1 MTQVSTT
8 IADVIVP
15 AIFTPYTQQL
25 TMEKTA
31 IIQSGIAAR
40 DDFLDNLL
48 AGGGLTFTV
57 PSWQDIGDPA
67 ENVSS
72 DDPNSDSTPN
82 TTQTSGEVAVR
93 LSRNASWSTMRLAT
107 ALAGADPMQSIA
119 SRVSDYWVRRLQ
131 RAFVAVASGVFN
143 TNELSDPTLNRSG
156 KTGLQAAY
164 GAQADLT
171 NDISSSAYTPGAT
184 DFQAESFIDTCTLLG
199 DAAEDVTAV
208 FMHSIVY
215 SKAQKNNLIDFIP
228 DAEGHINI
236 PTFLGRR
243 VIVDDGMPNPAG
255 DVNAGANTQTAPGNY
270 GADVE
275 QVDTGLT
282 SPGGLYH
289 TWLVGPASFRLGVGT
304 PVVPTEVFRYP
315 SRGNGAGSDVLFNR
329 VEWSIHPVG
338 HAWVG
343 GSPVYEGGPTNA
355 QLAASGSFVR
365 VFPERKQIKL
375 ARLITRESLG
385 NPGAWRADGSGG
397 ATAEQG
403 TSGFGV

>member
-1 MTQVSTT
+1 MANVSTT

-67 ENVSS
+67 ENVGS
-72 DDPNSDSTPN
+72 DDPNYDSTPN
-82 TTQTSGEVAVR
+82 TTATSAEVAIR

-131 RAFVAVASGVFN
+131 RAFVAVASGVFA
-143 TNELSDPTLNRSG
+143 TNSS
-156 KTGLQAAY
+156 TGAGATPGLGLKAQY
-164 GAQADLT
+164 GTQGDLT
-171 NDISSSAYTPGAT
+171 HDISASGYVAGVT
-184 DFQAESFIDTCTLLG
+184 DFSAEAFIDTCTLLG

-215 SKAQKNNLIDFIP
+215 AKAQKNNLIDFIP

-236 PTFLGRR
+236 PVFLGRR

-255 DVNAGANTQTAPGNY
+255 DSSSGANT
-270 GADVE
+270 GA
-275 QVDTGLT
+275 
-282 SPGGLYH
+282 SSGLYH

-329 VEWSIHPVG
+329 VEWTIHPVG
-338 HAWVG
+338 HAWIG

-355 QLAASGSFVR
+355 QLAAAPSFVR

-375 ARLITRESLG
+375 ARLITAESTSG
-385 NPGAWRADGSGG
+385 YAWTADPSGG
-397 ATAEQG
+397 ANAAELGATLGGNQTYKASNPG
-403 TSGFGV
+403 YG

>member
-1 MTQVSTT
+1 MGEVPEQSSFTLVESIMTNVSTT

-72 DDPNSDSTPN
+72 DDANTDSTPN

-93 LSRNASWSTMRLAT
+93 LSRNSSWSTMRLAT

-131 RAFVAVASGVFN
+131 RAFVAVANGVFT
-143 TNELSDPTLNRSG
+143 TNELSDPTLGRSG
-156 KTGLQAAY
+156 RTGLSAAY

-171 NDISSSAYTPGAT
+171 NNIAGTTYVAGVT
-184 DFQAESFIDTCTLLG
+184 DFQAESFIDTATLLG

-236 PTFLGRR
+236 PVFLGRR

-255 DVNAGANTQTAPGNY
+255 DTANNANT
-270 GADVE
+270 
-275 QVDTGLT
+275 
-282 SPGGLYH
+282 GGGSGMYH

-329 VEWSIHPVG
+329 VEWAIHPVG

-343 GSPVYEGGPTNA
+343 SSPVFEGGPTNG
-355 QLAASGSFVR
+355 QLSASGSFVR

-375 ARLITRESLG
+375 ARLITRESTLTP
-385 NPGAWRADGSGG
+385 NAYTDASGG
-397 ATAEQG
+397 QNVE
-403 TSGFGV
+403 

>member
-1 MTQVSTT
+1 MTNVSTQ

-31 IIQSGIAAR
+31 IVQSGIAAR

-67 ENVSS
+67 ENISS
-72 DDPNSDSTPN
+72 DDPNTNSQPN
-82 TTQTSGEVAVR
+82 ITQTSAEVAVR
-93 LSRNASWSTMRLAT
+93 LSRNSSWSTMRLAT

-131 RAFVAVASGVFN
+131 RAFVAVAQGVFT
-143 TNELSDPTLNRSG
+143 TNAAANAGATP
-156 KTGLQAAY
+156 GLGLTAQY
-164 GAQADLT
+164 GTQNDLT
-171 NDISSSAYTPGAT
+171 NDISAGGYSSGVT
-184 DFQAESFIDTCTLLG
+184 DFSASAFIDACTLLG

-215 SKAQKNNLIDFIP
+215 AKAQKNNLIDFIP

-243 VIVDDGMPNPAG
+243 VIVDDGMPNPSG
-255 DVNAGANTQTAPGNY
+255 DNSNGAATASG
-270 GADVE
+270 V
-275 QVDTGLT
+275 
-282 SPGGLYH
+282 YH

-315 SRGNGAGSDVLFNR
+315 DRGNGAGSDILYNR
-329 VEWSIHPVG
+329 VEWCIHPVG
-338 HAWVG
+338 HAYS
-343 GSPVYEGGPTNA
+343 GSTASKGGPSNNTLSANGA
-355 QLAASGSFVR
+355 FVR

-375 ARLITRESLG
+375 ARLITAESIAT
-385 NPGAWRADGSGG
+385 PGPYRADPFVSGG
-397 ATAEQG
+397 NAE
-403 TSGFGV
+403 V

>member
-1 MTQVSTT
+1 MATTQ

-40 DDFLDNLL
+40 DEFLDNLL

-72 DDPNSDSTPN
+72 DDPNTNSTPN
-82 TTQTSGEVAVR
+82 LTQASAEVAVR
-93 LSRNASWSTMRLAT
+93 LSRNNSWSTMRLAT

-131 RAFVAVASGVFN
+131 RAFVAVCQGIFANNALG
-143 TNELSDPTLNRSG
+143 DPTLGRSGNTGINAAYG
-156 KTGLQAAY
+156 KTG
-164 GAQADLT
+164 DLT
-171 NDISSSAYTPGAT
+171 HDISGSSFTAGVTNFSAS
-184 DFQAESFIDTCTLLG
+184 AFIDTATLLG

-215 SKAQKNNLIDFIP
+215 STAQKNNLIDFIP
-228 DAEGHINI
+228 DAEGHVNI

-255 DVNAGANTQTAPGNY
+255 DASNGAQTGAGI
-270 GADVE
+270 
-275 QVDTGLT
+275 
-282 SPGGLYH
+282 YH

-304 PVVPTEVFRYP
+304 PIVPTEVFRFP
-315 SRGNGAGSDVLFNR
+315 AQGNGAGSDVLYNR
-329 VEWSIHPVG
+329 VEWTIHPVG
-338 HAWVG
+338 HAYVG
-343 GSPVYEGGPTNA
+343 TPSSQGGPTNA
-355 QLAASGSFVR
+355 ATSGNLAHSNSWVR

-375 ARLITRESLG
+375 ARLITRES
-385 NPGAWRADGSGG
+385 
-397 ATAEQG
+397 
-403 TSGFGV
+403 

>member
-1 MTQVSTT
+1 MANVSTT

-93 LSRNASWSTMRLAT
+93 LSRNSSWSTMRLAT

-131 RAFVAVASGVFN
+131 RAFVAVANGVFT
-143 TNELSDPTLNRSG
+143 TNDQTNAGATPGGKGLS
-156 KTGLQAAY
+156 
-164 GAQADLT
+164 AQFGTQSDLT
-171 NDISSSAYTPGAT
+171 NSIAGSGFSAGVT
-184 DFQAESFIDTCTLLG
+184 DFNAEAFIDTCTLLG

-236 PTFLGRR
+236 PVFLGRR

-255 DVNAGANTQTAPGNY
+255 DTANNAHTASG
-270 GADVE
+270 E
-275 QVDTGLT
+275 
-282 SPGGLYH
+282 YH

-329 VEWSIHPVG
+329 VEWAIHPVG

-343 GSPVYEGGPTNA
+343 SSPHYEGGPTNG
-355 QLAASGSFVR
+355 QLSAAGSFVR

-375 ARLITRESLG
+375 ARLITRESTAV
-385 NPGAWRADGSGG
+385 PQAWDATGG
-397 ATAEQG
+397 QNVE
-403 TSGFGV
+403 

>member
-1 MTQVSTT
+1 MTNFSTT

-72 DDPNSDSTPN
+72 DDPQALSAPN
-82 TTQTSGEVAVR
+82 ATQTSGEVAVR
-93 LSRNASWSTMRLAT
+93 LSRNSSWSTMRLAT

-131 RAFVAVASGVFN
+131 RAFVAAAQGVFA
-143 TNELSDPTLNRSG
+143 TNENVDPTYGGSG
-156 KTGLQAAY
+156 RTGLAAAY
-164 GAQADLT
+164 GVTGDLT
-171 NDISSSAYTPGAT
+171 NDISNGGSFISGVT
-184 DFQAESFIDTCTLLG
+184 DFNAESFIDTCTLLG

-228 DAEGHINI
+228 DAEGHVNI

-255 DVNAGANTQTAPGNY
+255 DSTNGAQTAFR
-270 GADVE
+270 
-275 QVDTGLT
+275 T
-282 SPGGLYH
+282 YH

-315 SRGNGAGSDVLFNR
+315 DRGNGAGSDILYNR

-338 HAWVG
+338 HAFRAS
-343 GSPVYEGGPTNA
+343 SPIYEGGPTNA
-355 QLAASGSFVR
+355 QLSTGGAFVR

-375 ARLITRESLG
+375 ARLISCESQG
-385 NPGAWRADGSGG
+385 TPGIGRADPAGFESGG
-397 ATAEQG
+397 GAPGLTAPGGPGGLWQA
-403 TSGFGV
+403 

>member
-1 MTQVSTT
+1 MANVSTQ

-31 IIQSGIAAR
+31 IIQSGVAAR

-72 DDPNSDSTPN
+72 DDPNTSSTPN
-82 TTQTSGEVAVR
+82 ITQTSAEVAVR
-93 LSRNASWSTMRLAT
+93 LSRNSSWSTMRLAT

-131 RAFVAVASGVFN
+131 RAFVAVANGIFAN
-143 TNELSDPTLNRSG
+143 NALTDPTLGRSG
-156 KTGLQAAY
+156 SIGMNAAY
-164 GAQADLT
+164 GHTGDLT
-171 NDISSSAYTPGAT
+171 HDISGGSFTAGVTNFSAGA
-184 DFQAESFIDTCTLLG
+184 FIDTATLLG

-215 SKAQKNNLIDFIP
+215 STAQKNNLIDFIP
-228 DAEGHINI
+228 DSEGKTNI

-255 DVNAGANTQTAPGNY
+255 DSSNGAQTA
-270 GADVE
+270 
-275 QVDTGLT
+275 TGI
-282 SPGGLYH
+282 YH

-304 PVVPTEVFRYP
+304 PIVPTEVFRYP
-315 SRGNGAGSDVLFNR
+315 DRGNGAGSDILYNR
-329 VEWSIHPVG
+329 VEWCIHPVG
-338 HAWVG
+338 HAYV
-343 GSPVYEGGPTNA
+343 GSPALEGGPTNA
-355 QLAASGSFVR
+355 ATANNLAYSGSWVR

-375 ARLITRESLG
+375 ARLITRE
-385 NPGAWRADGSGG
+385 A
-397 ATAEQG
+397 
-403 TSGFGV
+403 

>member
-1 MTQVSTT
+1 MVNVSTQ
-8 IADVIVP
+8 ISDVIVP
-15 AIFTPYTQQL
+15 AVFTPYTQQL

-31 IIQSGIAAR
+31 IIQSGVAAR

-72 DDPNSDSTPN
+72 DNPNEDSVPN
-82 TTQTSGEVAVR
+82 ITQTSAEVAVR

-131 RAFVAVASGVFN
+131 RAFVAVANGVFANNSLADPTLGRSGSVGMNAAYGNQNDLTHNISTRNSGVFAAGV
-143 TNELSDPTLNRSG
+143 TNF
-156 KTGLQAAY
+156 
-164 GAQADLT
+164 
-171 NDISSSAYTPGAT
+171 SAEA
-184 DFQAESFIDTCTLLG
+184 FIDTATLLG

-215 SKAQKNNLIDFIP
+215 STAQKNNLIDFIP
-228 DAEGHINI
+228 DSMGKVNI

-255 DVNAGANTQTAPGNY
+255 DSTNGAQTASGI
-270 GADVE
+270 
-275 QVDTGLT
+275 
-282 SPGGLYH
+282 YH
-289 TWLVGPASFRLGVGT
+289 TWLVGPSAFRLGVGT
-304 PVVPTEVFRYP
+304 PIVPTEVFRFP
-315 SRGNGAGSDVLFNR
+315 DRGNGAGSDILYNR
-329 VEWSIHPVG
+329 VEWCIHPVG
-338 HAWVG
+338 HAYV
-343 GSPVYEGGPTNA
+343 GSPATEGGPNNSSTSNN
-355 QLAASGSFVR
+355 LAHANSWVR

-375 ARLITRESLG
+375 ARLITRES
-385 NPGAWRADGSGG
+385 
-397 ATAEQG
+397 
-403 TSGFGV
+403 

>member
-1 MTQVSTT
+1 MGEEPEQSSFTLESAMTTTT

-57 PSWQDIGDPA
+57 PSWQDIGDDA

-72 DDPNSDSTPN
+72 DDPDTDSTPN
-82 TTQTSGEVAVR
+82 KTNTSGEVAVR
-93 LSRNASWSTMRLAT
+93 LSRNSSWSTMRLAT

-131 RAFVAVASGVFN
+131 RAFVAVANGVFA
-143 TNELSDPTLNRSG
+143 TNDSSDAGATPGGR
-156 KTGLQAAY
+156 GLAAQY
-164 GAQADLT
+164 GTQYDLT
-171 NDISSSAYTPGAT
+171 NSIAGTGSFGAGVT
-184 DFQAESFIDTCTLLG
+184 DFNAEAFIDTCTLLG

-236 PTFLGRR
+236 PVFLGRR

-255 DVNAGANTQTAPGNY
+255 DTANNAHTEA
-270 GADVE
+270 
-275 QVDTGLT
+275 
-282 SPGGLYH
+282 GLYH

-329 VEWSIHPVG
+329 VEWAIHPVG

-343 GSPVYEGGPTNA
+343 ASPHYEGGPTNG
-355 QLAASGSFVR
+355 QLSSAGAFVR

-375 ARLITRESLG
+375 ARLITRESH
-385 NPGAWRADGSGG
+385 
-397 ATAEQG
+397 
-403 TSGFGV
+403 

>member
-1 MTQVSTT
+1 MTNVSTT

-15 AIFTPYTQQL
+15 EIFTPYTQQL

-72 DDPNSDSTPN
+72 DDANTDSTPN

-93 LSRNASWSTMRLAT
+93 LSRNSSWSTMRLAT

-131 RAFVAVASGVFN
+131 RAFVAVANGVFT
-143 TNELSDPTLNRSG
+143 TNELSDPTLGRSG
-156 KTGLQAAY
+156 RTGLSAAY
-164 GAQADLT
+164 GVQSDLT
-171 NDISSSAYTPGAT
+171 NSIAASAYSAGVT
-184 DFQAESFIDTCTLLG
+184 DFQAESFIDTATLLG

-228 DAEGHINI
+228 DAEGHINS
-236 PTFLGRR
+236 PVFLGRR

-255 DVNAGANTQTAPGNY
+255 DTANNANTG
-270 GADVE
+270 G
-275 QVDTGLT
+275 G
-282 SPGGLYH
+282 SGLYH

-329 VEWSIHPVG
+329 IEWAIHPVG

-343 GSPVYEGGPTNA
+343 SSPIYEGGPTNG
-355 QLAASGSFVR
+355 QLSASGSFVR

-375 ARLITRESLG
+375 ARLITRESTLT
-385 NPGAWRADGSGG
+385 PPAYTDASGG
-397 ATAEQG
+397 QNVE
-403 TSGFGV
+403 

>member
-1 MTQVSTT
+1 MGSVNIS
-8 IADVIVP
+8 DVIVP
-15 AIFTPYTQQL
+15 AVFTPYTQQL

-31 IIQSGIAAR
+31 IIPSGIAAR

-72 DDPNSDSTPN
+72 DDPTAESVANK
-82 TTQTSGEVAVR
+82 TQTSGEVAVR

-131 RAFVAVASGVFN
+131 RAFVACAQGVFA
-143 TNELSDPTLNRSG
+143 TNELTNAGATPGS
-156 KTGLQAAY
+156 KGLLASY
-164 GAQADLT
+164 GSQGDLT
-171 NDISSSAYTPGAT
+171 NDISASTYSAGIT
-184 DFQAESFIDTCTLLG
+184 DFSAAAFIDTCTLLG

-215 SKAQKNNLIDFIP
+215 AKAQKNNLIDFIP
-228 DAEGHINI
+228 DSEGHVNI
-236 PTFLGRR
+236 PSFLGRR

-255 DVNAGANTQTAPGNY
+255 DTSNGAQ
-270 GADVE
+270 
-275 QVDTGLT
+275 T
-282 SPGGLYH
+282 SPGFYH

-304 PVVPTEVFRYP
+304 PVVPTEIFRWP
-315 SRGNGAGSDVLFNR
+315 ARGNGAGSDELYNR
-329 VEWSIHPVG
+329 VEWSLHPVG
-338 HAWVG
+338 HAWRG
-343 GSPVYEGGPTNA
+343 SSPVYEGGPTNA

-375 ARLITRESLG
+375 ARLITRESSSIAPQGDARGLG
-385 NPGAWRADGSGG
+385 GNA
-397 ATAEQG
+397 
-403 TSGFGV
+403 

>member
-1 MTQVSTT
+1 MTNVSTT

-15 AIFTPYTQQL
+15 EVFTPYTQQL

-31 IIQSGIAAR
+31 IIQSGIASR

-72 DDPNSDSTPN
+72 DDPNTTSTPN

-131 RAFVAVASGVFN
+131 RAFVASAQGVFS
-143 TNELSDPTLNRSG
+143 TNSLSDPSLGRSG
-156 KTGLQAAY
+156 HTGLSAAY
-164 GAQADLT
+164 GNQDDLT
-171 NDISSSAYTPGAT
+171 DDISVLNGGVYQAGVT
-184 DFQAESFIDTCTLLG
+184 DFNAEAFIDACTLLG

-228 DAEGHINI
+228 DAEGHVNI

-243 VIVDDGMPNPAG
+243 VVVDDGMPNPAG
-255 DVNAGANTQTAPGNY
+255 DASAGAQTASG
-270 GADVE
+270 V
-275 QVDTGLT
+275 
-282 SPGGLYH
+282 YH

-304 PVVPTEVFRYP
+304 PIVPTEVFRYP
-315 SRGNGAGSDVLFNR
+315 DRGNGAGSDILYNR
-329 VEWSIHPVG
+329 VEWCIHPVG

-343 GSPVYEGGPTNA
+343 GSPVYEGGPTNT
-355 QLAASGSFVR
+355 QLSQSGSFVR

-375 ARLITRESLG
+375 SRLVTRESTA
-385 NPGAWRADGSGG
+385 NPGAYR
-397 ATAEQG
+397 
-403 TSGFGV
+403 GV

>member
-1 MTQVSTT
+1 MTNVSTT
-8 IADVIVP
+8 IADVVVP

-40 DDFLDNLL
+40 DDFLDGLL

-72 DDPNSDSTPN
+72 DNPNTTSTPN
-82 TTQTSGEVAVR
+82 TTQTSAEVAVR
-93 LSRNASWSTMRLAT
+93 LSRNASWSTMRLAA

-119 SRVSDYWVRRLQ
+119 ARVSDYWVRRLQ
-131 RAFVAVASGVFN
+131 RAFVATTQGVFG
-143 TNELSDPTLNRSG
+143 TNENVDAGATYGGFGVKAEYGDQGDLS
-156 KTGLQAAY
+156 
-164 GAQADLT
+164 
-171 NDISSSAYTPGAT
+171 NDISAGGTYSAGVT
-184 DFQAESFIDTCTLLG
+184 DFSASAFIDTCTTLG

-215 SKAQKNNLIDFIP
+215 AKAQKNNLIDFIP
-228 DAEGHINI
+228 DAEGHVNI

-255 DVNAGANTQTAPGNY
+255 DATAGAR
-270 GADVE
+270 
-275 QVDTGLT
+275 TGSGT
-282 SPGGLYH
+282 YH

-304 PVVPTEVFRYP
+304 PIVPTEVFRYP
-315 SRGNGAGSDVLFNR
+315 DRGNGAGSDILYNR
-329 VEWSIHPVG
+329 VEWCIHPVG
-338 HAWVG
+338 HAFVAQS
-343 GSPVYEGGPTNA
+343 SPSTYEGGPSNA
-355 QLAASGSFVR
+355 VLATAGSFVR

-375 ARLITRESLG
+375 ARLITAESLAT
-385 NPGAWRADGSGG
+385 PGSYR
-397 ATAEQG
+397 
-403 TSGFGV
+403 GV

>member
-1 MTQVSTT
+1 MTNVSTT

-15 AIFTPYTQQL
+15 EIFTPYTQQL

-31 IIQSGIAAR
+31 IIQSGVAAR

-72 DDPNSDSTPN
+72 DDANTDSTPN

-93 LSRNASWSTMRLAT
+93 LSRNSSWSTMRLAT

-131 RAFVAVASGVFN
+131 RAFVAVANGVFT
-143 TNELSDPTLNRSG
+143 TNELSDPTLGRSG
-156 KTGLQAAY
+156 RTGLSAAY

-171 NDISSSAYTPGAT
+171 NSIAASAYSAGVT
-184 DFQAESFIDTCTLLG
+184 DFQAESFIDTATLLG

-236 PTFLGRR
+236 PVFLGRR

-255 DVNAGANTQTAPGNY
+255 DTANNANTG
-270 GADVE
+270 G
-275 QVDTGLT
+275 G
-282 SPGGLYH
+282 SGLYH

-329 VEWSIHPVG
+329 VEWAIHPVG

-343 GSPVYEGGPTNA
+343 SSPVYEGGPTNG
-355 QLAASGSFVR
+355 QLSASGSFVR

-375 ARLITRESLG
+375 ARLITRESTLTP
-385 NPGAWRADGSGG
+385 NAYTDASGG
-397 ATAEQG
+397 QNVE
-403 TSGFGV
+403 

>member
-1 MTQVSTT
+1 MTNVSTT

-15 AIFTPYTQQL
+15 EIFTPYTQQL

-72 DDPNSDSTPN
+72 DDANTDSTPN

-93 LSRNASWSTMRLAT
+93 LSRNSSWSTMRLAT

-131 RAFVAVASGVFN
+131 RAFVAVANGVFT
-143 TNELSDPTLNRSG
+143 TNELSDPTLGRSG
-156 KTGLQAAY
+156 RTGLSAAY

-171 NDISSSAYTPGAT
+171 NSIAASAYSAGVT
-184 DFQAESFIDTCTLLG
+184 DFQAESFIDTATLLG

-228 DAEGHINI
+228 DAEGHIKI
-236 PTFLGRR
+236 PVFLGRR
-243 VIVDDGMPNPAG
+243 VIIDDGMPNPAG
-255 DVNAGANTQTAPGNY
+255 DTANNANTG
-270 GADVE
+270 G
-275 QVDTGLT
+275 G
-282 SPGGLYH
+282 SGLYH

-329 VEWSIHPVG
+329 VEWAIHPVG

-343 GSPVYEGGPTNA
+343 SSPVYEGGPTNG
-355 QLAASGSFVR
+355 QLSASGSFVR

-375 ARLITRESLG
+375 ARLITRESMLTP
-385 NPGAWRADGSGG
+385 NAYTDASGG
-397 ATAEQG
+397 QNVE
-403 TSGFGV
+403 

>member
-1 MTQVSTT
+1 MTVSTQ

-48 AGGGLTFTV
+48 AGGGLTFNV

-67 ENVSS
+67 ENISS
-72 DDPNSDSTPN
+72 DNPDQLSTPN
-82 TTQTSGEVAVR
+82 ITQTSAEVAVR

-131 RAFVAVASGVFN
+131 RAFVAVANGIFAN
-143 TNELSDPTLNRSG
+143 NALSDPTLGRAGHVGINAG
-156 KTGLQAAY
+156 Y
-164 GAQADLT
+164 GTQGDLT
-171 NDISSSAYTPGAT
+171 HDISGGSFTAGVTNFSATA
-184 DFQAESFIDTCTLLG
+184 FIDTATLLG

-215 SKAQKNNLIDFIP
+215 STAQKNNLIDFIP
-228 DAEGHINI
+228 DAEGHVNI

-255 DVNAGANTQTAPGNY
+255 DASSGAQTASGI
-270 GADVE
+270 
-275 QVDTGLT
+275 
-282 SPGGLYH
+282 YH

-304 PVVPTEVFRYP
+304 PIVPTEVFRFP
-315 SRGNGAGSDVLFNR
+315 DRGNGAGSDILYNR
-329 VEWSIHPVG
+329 VEWCIHPVG
-338 HAWVG
+338 HAYV
-343 GSPVYEGGPTNA
+343 GSPATQGGPQNA
-355 QLAASGSFVR
+355 ATSGNLAHSNSWVR

-375 ARLITRESLG
+375 ARLITRES
-385 NPGAWRADGSGG
+385 
-397 ATAEQG
+397 
-403 TSGFGV
+403 

>member
-1 MTQVSTT
+1 MTNVSTT

-15 AIFTPYTQQL
+15 EIFTPYTQQL

-31 IIQSGIAAR
+31 IIQSGVAAR

-72 DDPNSDSTPN
+72 DDANTDSTPN

-93 LSRNASWSTMRLAT
+93 LSRNSSWSTMRLAT

-131 RAFVAVASGVFN
+131 RAFVAVANGVFT
-143 TNELSDPTLNRSG
+143 TNELSDPTLGRSG
-156 KTGLQAAY
+156 RTGLSAAY

-171 NDISSSAYTPGAT
+171 NSIAASAYSAGVT
-184 DFQAESFIDTCTLLG
+184 DFQAESFIDTATLLG

-236 PTFLGRR
+236 PVFLGRR

-255 DVNAGANTQTAPGNY
+255 DTANNANTG
-270 GADVE
+270 G
-275 QVDTGLT
+275 G
-282 SPGGLYH
+282 SGLYH

-329 VEWSIHPVG
+329 VEWAIHPVG

-343 GSPVYEGGPTNA
+343 SSPVYEGGPTNG
-355 QLAASGSFVR
+355 QLSASGSFVR
-365 VFPERKQIKL
+365 VFPESKQIKL
-375 ARLITRESLG
+375 ARLITRESTLTP
-385 NPGAWRADGSGG
+385 NAYTDASGG
-397 ATAEQG
+397 QNVE
-403 TSGFGV
+403 

>member
-1 MTQVSTT
+1 MTNVSTT
-8 IADVIVP
+8 ISDVVVP

-40 DDFLDNLL
+40 DDFLDGLL

-67 ENVSS
+67 ENISS
-72 DDPNSDSTPN
+72 DNPNVTSTPN
-82 TTQTSGEVAVR
+82 TTQTSAEVAVR
-93 LSRNASWSTMRLAT
+93 LSRNASWSTMRLAA

-119 SRVSDYWVRRLQ
+119 ARVSDYWVRRLQ
-131 RAFVAVASGVFN
+131 RAFVATTQGVFA
-143 TNELSDPTLNRSG
+143 TNALADAGATYG
-156 KTGLQAAY
+156 GTGTKYEAGTQN
-164 GAQADLT
+164 DLT
-171 NDISSSAYTPGAT
+171 NNIEAAYTAGVT
-184 DFQAESFIDTCTLLG
+184 DFSASAFIDTCTTLG

-215 SKAQKNNLIDFIP
+215 AKAQKNNLIDFIP

-236 PTFLGRR
+236 PVFLGRR

-255 DVNAGANTQTAPGNY
+255 DTANNANTG
-270 GADVE
+270 G
-275 QVDTGLT
+275 G
-282 SPGGLYH
+282 SGLYH

-329 VEWSIHPVG
+329 VEWAVHPVG

-343 GSPVYEGGPTNA
+343 SSPHYEGGPTNG
-355 QLAASGSFVR
+355 QLSASGSFVR

-375 ARLITRESLG
+375 ARLITRESSTIAALQA
-385 NPGAWRADGSGG
+385 GAGWDSTGG
-397 ATAEQG
+397 QNVE
-403 TSGFGV
+403 

>member
-1 MTQVSTT
+1 MTNVSTT

-15 AIFTPYTQQL
+15 EIFTPYTQQL

-31 IIQSGIAAR
+31 IIQSGVAAR

-72 DDPNSDSTPN
+72 DDANTDSTPN

-93 LSRNASWSTMRLAT
+93 LSRNSSWSTMRLAT

-131 RAFVAVASGVFN
+131 RAFVAVANGVFT
-143 TNELSDPTLNRSG
+143 TNELSDPTLGRSG
-156 KTGLQAAY
+156 RTGLSAAY

-171 NDISSSAYTPGAT
+171 NSIAASAYSAGVT
-184 DFQAESFIDTCTLLG
+184 DFQAESFIDTATLLG

-215 SKAQKNNLIDFIP
+215 SKVQKNNLIDFIP
-228 DAEGHINI
+228 DAEGHIKI
-236 PTFLGRR
+236 PVFLGRR

-255 DVNAGANTQTAPGNY
+255 DTANNANTG
-270 GADVE
+270 G
-275 QVDTGLT
+275 G
-282 SPGGLYH
+282 SGLYH

-329 VEWSIHPVG
+329 VEWAVHPVG

-343 GSPVYEGGPTNA
+343 SSPVYEGGPTNG
-355 QLAASGSFVR
+355 QLSASGSFVR

-375 ARLITRESLG
+375 ARLITRESTLTP
-385 NPGAWRADGSGG
+385 NAYTDASGG
-397 ATAEQG
+397 QNVE
-403 TSGFGV
+403 

>member
-1 MTQVSTT
+1 MVNVSTT

-15 AIFTPYTQQL
+15 AVFTPYTQQL

-72 DDPNSDSTPN
+72 DDPNSTSTPN
-82 TTQTSGEVAVR
+82 TTQTSAEIAVR
-93 LSRNASWSTMRLAT
+93 LSRNSSWSTMRLAT

-131 RAFVAVASGVFN
+131 RAFVAVTQGVFG
-143 TNELSDPTLNRSG
+143 TNALSDPTLGRSSNV
-156 KTGLQAAY
+156 GLNAAY
-164 GAQADLT
+164 GTQNDLT
-171 NDISSSAYTPGAT
+171 NDISGGGYSAGVS
-184 DFQAESFIDTCTLLG
+184 DFSASAFIDTCTLLG

-215 SKAQKNNLIDFIP
+215 AKAQKNNLIDFIP
-228 DAEGHINI
+228 DAEGHVNI

-255 DVNAGANTQTAPGNY
+255 DANNGAHMLSG
-270 GADVE
+270 V
-275 QVDTGLT
+275 
-282 SPGGLYH
+282 YH

-304 PVVPTEVFRYP
+304 PIVPTEVFRYP
-315 SRGNGAGSDVLFNR
+315 DRGNGAGSDILYNR
-329 VEWSIHPVG
+329 VEWTIHPVG

-343 GSPVYEGGPTNA
+343 SSPVYEGGPTNS
-355 QLAASGSFVR
+355 QLSSSGSFLR

-375 ARLITRESLG
+375 ARLITAESTAT
-385 NPGAWRADGSGG
+385 PGAYRADGSGG
-397 ATAEQG
+397 ANPTWQTNDPG
-403 TSGFGV
+403 TSGLVPPRQD

>member
-1 MTQVSTT
+1 MTTNVSTT

-15 AIFTPYTQQL
+15 EIFTPYTQQL

-31 IIQSGIAAR
+31 IIQSGVAAR

-72 DDPNSDSTPN
+72 DDASTDSTPN

-93 LSRNASWSTMRLAT
+93 LSRNSSWSTMRLAT

-131 RAFVAVASGVFN
+131 RAFVAVANGVFT
-143 TNELSDPTLNRSG
+143 TNELSDPTLGRSG
-156 KTGLQAAY
+156 RTGLSAAY

-171 NDISSSAYTPGAT
+171 NSIAASAYSAGVT
-184 DFQAESFIDTCTLLG
+184 DFQAESFIDTATLLG

-236 PTFLGRR
+236 PVFLGRR

-255 DVNAGANTQTAPGNY
+255 DTANNANTG
-270 GADVE
+270 G
-275 QVDTGLT
+275 G
-282 SPGGLYH
+282 SGLYH

-329 VEWSIHPVG
+329 VEWAIHPVG

-343 GSPVYEGGPTNA
+343 SSPVYEGGPTNG
-355 QLAASGSFVR
+355 QLSASGSFVR

-375 ARLITRESLG
+375 ARLITRESTLTP
-385 NPGAWRADGSGG
+385 NAYTDASGG
-397 ATAEQG
+397 QNVE
-403 TSGFGV
+403 

>member
-1 MTQVSTT
+1 MAGNVSTT

-72 DDPNSDSTPN
+72 DDPNYDSTPN
-82 TTQTSGEVAVR
+82 ITGTSGEVAVR
-93 LSRNASWSTMRLAT
+93 LSRNSSWSTMRLAT

-131 RAFVAVASGVFN
+131 RAFVAVAQGVFS
-143 TNELSDPTLNRSG
+143 TNELTNAGATLG
-156 KTGLQAAY
+156 GLGLKAQY
-164 GAQADLT
+164 GAQNDLT
-171 NDISSSAYTPGAT
+171 HDISSSVYSSGVT
-184 DFQAESFIDTCTLLG
+184 DFNAESFIDTCTLLG

-236 PTFLGRR
+236 PVFLGRR

-255 DVNAGANTQTAPGNY
+255 DTANGANTG
-270 GADVE
+270 G
-275 QVDTGLT
+275 G
-282 SPGGLYH
+282 SGLYH

-315 SRGNGAGSDVLFNR
+315 SRGNGAGQDVLFNR
-329 VEWSIHPVG
+329 VEWTIHPVG

-343 GSPVYEGGPTNA
+343 SSPAYEGGPTNA
-355 QLAASGSFVR
+355 QLSAQGSFVR

-375 ARLITRESLG
+375 ARLITREATSG
-385 NPGAWRADGSGG
+385 YAWTADSSGG
-397 ATAEQG
+397 ANPAITA
-403 TSGFGV
+403 GVGPNPY

>member
-1 MTQVSTT
+1 MANVSTT

-25 TMEKTA
+25 TMEKSA
-31 IIQSGIAAR
+31 IIQSGNAAR
-40 DDFLDNLL
+40 DVVRDNLL

-57 PSWQDIGDPA
+57 PSWQVIGDPA
-67 ENVSS
+67 EYVSS
-72 DDPNSDSTPN
+72 DDPNYDSTPN

-131 RAFVAVASGVFN
+131 RAFVAVAMGVFT
-143 TNELSDPTLNRSG
+143 TNAATNAGATSG
-156 KTGLQAAY
+156 GYGLKAQY
-164 GAQADLT
+164 GTQNDLT
-171 NDISSSAYTPGAT
+171 HDISSSAYSAGVT
-184 DFQAESFIDTCTLLG
+184 DFNAESFIDTCTLLG

-236 PTFLGRR
+236 PVFLGRR
-243 VIVDDGMPNPAG
+243 VIVDDGMPSPAG
-255 DVNAGANTQTAPGNY
+255 DAGN
-270 GADVE
+270 
-275 QVDTGLT
+275 LT
-282 SPGGLYH
+282 NLSSGIYH

-329 VEWSIHPVG
+329 VEWTIHPVG

-343 GSPVYEGGPTNA
+343 SSPAYEGGPTNV
-355 QLAASGSFVR
+355 QLATAGSFVR

-375 ARLITRESLG
+375 ARLITRESTSITPQG
-385 NPGAWRADGSGG
+385 DVTANPDLNVAEFPWPGG
-397 ATAEQG
+397 PSA
-403 TSGFGV
+403 

>member
-1 MTQVSTT
+1 MATTQ

-15 AIFTPYTQQL
+15 SIFTPYTQQL

-72 DDPNSDSTPN
+72 DQPGQLSTPN
-82 TTQTSGEVAVR
+82 LTQASAEVAVR

-131 RAFVAVASGVFN
+131 RAFVAVCQGIFAN
-143 TNELSDPTLNRSG
+143 NALADPTLGRSG
-156 KTGLQAAY
+156 QVGINAAY
-164 GAQADLT
+164 GRQGDLT
-171 NDISSSAYTPGAT
+171 HDISGASFTAGVTNFSAA
-184 DFQAESFIDTCTLLG
+184 AFIDTCTLLG

-215 SKAQKNNLIDFIP
+215 STAQKNNLIDFIP
-228 DAEGHINI
+228 DAEGKVNI

-243 VIVDDGMPNPAG
+243 VIVDDGMPNPSGEA
-255 DVNAGANTQTAPGNY
+255 ANGSQTASGI
-270 GADVE
+270 
-275 QVDTGLT
+275 
-282 SPGGLYH
+282 YH
-289 TWLVGPASFRLGVGT
+289 TWLVGPSSFRLGVGT
-304 PVVPTEVFRYP
+304 PIVPTEVFRYP
-315 SRGNGAGSDVLFNR
+315 DQGNGSGSDVLYNR
-329 VEWSIHPVG
+329 VEWCIHPVG
-338 HAWVG
+338 HAYV
-343 GSPVYEGGPTNA
+343 GSPASQGGPQNGATSGN
-355 QLAASGSFVR
+355 LAHSNSWVR

-375 ARLITRESLG
+375 ARLITRES
-385 NPGAWRADGSGG
+385 
-397 ATAEQG
+397 
-403 TSGFGV
+403 

>member
-1 MTQVSTT
+1 MTNVSTT

-15 AIFTPYTQQL
+15 EIFTPYTQQL

-72 DDPNSDSTPN
+72 DDANTDSTPN

-93 LSRNASWSTMRLAT
+93 LSRNSSWSTMRLAT

-131 RAFVAVASGVFN
+131 RAFVAVANGVFT
-143 TNELSDPTLNRSG
+143 TNELSDPTLGRSG
-156 KTGLQAAY
+156 RTGLSAAY

-171 NDISSSAYTPGAT
+171 NSIAASAYSAGVT
-184 DFQAESFIDTCTLLG
+184 DFQAESFIDTATLLG

-236 PTFLGRR
+236 PVFLGRR

-255 DVNAGANTQTAPGNY
+255 DTANNANTG
-270 GADVE
+270 G
-275 QVDTGLT
+275 G
-282 SPGGLYH
+282 SGLYH

-329 VEWSIHPVG
+329 VEWAIHPVG

-343 GSPVYEGGPTNA
+343 SSPVYEGGPTNG
-355 QLAASGSFVR
+355 QLSASGSFVR
-365 VFPERKQIKL
+365 VFPERKQIKH
-375 ARLITRESLG
+375 ARLITRESTLT
-385 NPGAWRADGSGG
+385 PPAYTDASGG
-397 ATAEQG
+397 QNVE
-403 TSGFGV
+403 

>member
-1 MTQVSTT
+1 MTNVSTT

-15 AIFTPYTQQL
+15 EIFTPYTQQL

-31 IIQSGIAAR
+31 IIQSGVAAR

-57 PSWQDIGDPA
+57 PSWQDIGYPA

-72 DDPNSDSTPN
+72 DDANTDSTPN

-93 LSRNASWSTMRLAT
+93 LSRNSSWSTMRLAT

-131 RAFVAVASGVFN
+131 RAFVAVANGVFT
-143 TNELSDPTLNRSG
+143 TNELSDPTLGRSG
-156 KTGLQAAY
+156 RTGLSAAY

-171 NDISSSAYTPGAT
+171 NSIAASAYSAGVT
-184 DFQAESFIDTCTLLG
+184 DFQAESFIDTATLLG

-236 PTFLGRR
+236 PVFLGRR

-255 DVNAGANTQTAPGNY
+255 DTANNANTG
-270 GADVE
+270 G
-275 QVDTGLT
+275 G
-282 SPGGLYH
+282 SGLYH

-329 VEWSIHPVG
+329 VEWAIHPVG

-343 GSPVYEGGPTNA
+343 SSPVYEGGPTNG
-355 QLAASGSFVR
+355 QLSASGSFVR

-375 ARLITRESLG
+375 ARLITRESTLTP
-385 NPGAWRADGSGG
+385 NAYTDASGG
-397 ATAEQG
+397 QNVE
-403 TSGFGV
+403 

>member
-1 MTQVSTT
+1 MTNISTT

-15 AIFTPYTQQL
+15 EIFTPYTQQL

-72 DDPNSDSTPN
+72 DDANTDSTPN

-93 LSRNASWSTMRLAT
+93 LSRNASWSTMRLTT

-131 RAFVAVASGVFN
+131 RAFVAGAQGVFA
-143 TNELSDPTLNRSG
+143 TNELSTPNLGRTG
-156 KTGLQAAY
+156 TGLNAAY
-164 GAQADLT
+164 GVQGDLT
-171 NDISSSAYTPGAT
+171 NDISATAYSAGVT
-184 DFQAESFIDTCTLLG
+184 DFNAESFIDTCTLLG

-215 SKAQKNNLIDFIP
+215 AKAQKNNLIDFIP
-228 DAEGHINI
+228 DAEGHVNI
-236 PTFLGRR
+236 PAFLGRR
-243 VIVDDGMPNPAG
+243 VVVDDGMPNPAG
-255 DVNAGANTQTAPGNY
+255 DSTNGAQTASGI
-270 GADVE
+270 
-275 QVDTGLT
+275 
-282 SPGGLYH
+282 YH

-329 VEWSIHPVG
+329 VEWCIHPVG
-338 HAWVG
+338 HAWI
-343 GSPVYEGGPTNA
+343 GSSPAYEGGPTNA
-355 QLAASGSFVR
+355 QLSQSGSFVR

-385 NPGAWRADGSGG
+385 NPGAWR
-397 ATAEQG
+397 
-403 TSGFGV
+403 GV

>member
-1 MTQVSTT
+1 MTNVSTT
-8 IADVIVP
+8 IADVVVP

-40 DDFLDNLL
+40 DDFLDGLL

-67 ENVSS
+67 ENISS
-72 DDPNSDSTPN
+72 DNPNVASTPN
-82 TTQTSGEVAVR
+82 TTQTSAEVAVR
-93 LSRNASWSTMRLAT
+93 LSRNSSWSTMRLAT

-119 SRVSDYWVRRLQ
+119 ARVSDYWVRRLQ
-131 RAFVAVASGVFN
+131 RAFVAVAQGVFA
-143 TNELSDPTLNRSG
+143 TNSLSDPTDGRSH
-156 KTGLQAAY
+156 GLGVNAAY
-164 GAQADLT
+164 GAQDDLT
-171 NDISSSAYTPGAT
+171 NDLSSLNSSTFLAGVT
-184 DFQAESFIDTCTLLG
+184 DFSAAAFIDTCTLLG

-215 SKAQKNNLIDFIP
+215 AKAQKNNLIDFIP

-236 PTFLGRR
+236 PVFLGRR

-255 DVNAGANTQTAPGNY
+255 ADSYWQTSAG
-270 GADVE
+270 V
-275 QVDTGLT
+275 
-282 SPGGLYH
+282 YH

-315 SRGNGAGSDVLFNR
+315 DRGNGAGSDILYNR
-329 VEWSIHPVG
+329 VEWCIHPVG

-343 GSPVYEGGPTNA
+343 GSPVSEGGPTNSG
-355 QLAASGSFVR
+355 LSAAPSFVR

-375 ARLITRESLG
+375 ARLITRES
-385 NPGAWRADGSGG
+385 
-397 ATAEQG
+397 
-403 TSGFGV
+403 